1 MPSTVRER
9 LLWSLRE
16 ALVVAGIF
24 AAWALV
30 FLAFRVLLVLVQLT
44 FHVARP
50 PEFLG
55 RPIVELLQGGEMIL
69 IPTVTQGALATVAL
83 YVLARAGMV
92 IVDHHRGD
100 AVFD

>member
-30 FLAFRVLLVLVQLT
+30 YLAFRVLLVLVQLT
-44 FHVARP
+44 FHVAPP
-50 PEFLG
+50 PELLG
-55 RPIVELLQGGEMIL
+55 RPIVGLLRGGETIL
-69 IPTVTQGALATVAL
+69 IPVVTQGALATVTL
-83 YVLARAGMV
+83 YVLARAGMAV
-92 IVDHHRGD
+92 IDHHRGD
-100 AVFD
+100 AVFE